1 MSLRLPLAALLLA
14 LAAID
19 LAEPMRD
26 LPLALAGAAVGV
38 LLLASAAFDTFW
50 VERRAERD
58 RAIELSNSTP
68 HSR

>member
-19 LAEPMRD
+19 MAEVHRD
-26 LPLALAGAAVGV
+26 LALAIAAAVIGV
-38 LLLASAAFDTFW
+38 CLVLSEALDVLWLERLAAR
-50 VERRAERD
+50 E
-58 RAIELSNSTP
+58 RAIELSNSRP